1 MLFGKNRREEEWK
14 QAVKSLGTILEELKG
29 DISRIMGQNQDR
41 AKDMGPWLDSA
52 REAVGRIDK
61 LEEIQKRT
69 IRKRSAERKDGDDT
83 KL

>member
-61 LEEIQKRT
+61 LEENQKEDDQE
-69 IRKRSAERKDGDDT
+69 KERREERRR
-83 KL
+83 